1 MPFSSSKCLS
11 ALVKIAPCG
20 KFTKNKTDEAVLTV
34 CWSQSARCKLEGIK
48 DEVIG
53 KLRPLMHS
61 IEKESNYGNDEDY
74 PWYSTKLSM
83 MMEMF

>member
-1 MPFSSSKCLS
+1 MHQGIYQRIRSQ
-11 ALVKIAPCG
+11 
-20 KFTKNKTDEAVLTV
+20 TDEAVLTI
-34 CWSQSARCKLEGIK
+34 CWSQSARCKLEGIE

-74 PWYSTKLSM
+74 LRYSTKLSM